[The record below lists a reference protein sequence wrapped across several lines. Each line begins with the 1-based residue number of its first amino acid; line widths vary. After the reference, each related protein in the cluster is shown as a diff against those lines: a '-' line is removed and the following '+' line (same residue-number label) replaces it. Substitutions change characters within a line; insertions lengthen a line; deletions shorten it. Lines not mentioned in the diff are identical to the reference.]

1 MESEAFFQ
9 EKVYLT
15 PKDLRNEITS
25 IDTILLSKVKERL
38 EQRCSPHG
46 YVLPGTLE
54 LLTRS
59 AGMVDSGRFSG
70 DWAFLIKAK
79 GRVLH
84 PPEGT
89 SVEVEVLKSNK
100 MGIYAVYENAIRLMV
115 PRDLHLGDDEF
126 EQLKVGDRIRV
137 EIQKSRFQLR
147 DPFIVSVGL
156 YRGRA
161 GAEVATRV
169 VPASTQ
175 GPVATAIV
183 QPVSGEAPPVIDE
196 VEGEASEATEG
207 ESGASEDESAEG
219 EASEAGA
226 EEEEKDEEAKE

>member
-1 MESEAFFQ
+1 MESDALFQ

-15 PKDLRNEITS
+15 PKDLSGEITS
-25 IDTILLSKVKERL
+25 IDAILLEKVKERL

-46 YVLPGTLE
+46 YVLSGSLE

-70 DWAFLIKAK
+70 DWAFLVKAR

-84 PPEGT
+84 PPEG
-89 SVEVEVLKSNK
+89 SVVDVEILKSNK

-115 PRDLHLGDDEF
+115 PRDLHIGDVEF
-126 EQLKVGDRIRV
+126 EELKVGERIRV

-156 YRGRA
+156 YRGRS
-161 GAEVATRV
+161 GA
-169 VPASTQ
+169 PM
-175 GPVATAIV
+175 ATAAPLAKTI
-183 QPVSGEAPPVIDE
+183 QPVTSVIPEEGADELEDAEEAE
-196 VEGEASEATEG
+196 LVEGEELN
-207 ESGASEDESAEG
+207 ESGVEDDGAESKGKEDE
-219 EASEAGA
+219 
-226 EEEEKDEEAKE
+226 DEE

>member
-15 PKDLRNEITS
+15 PKDLRNDIQS
-25 IDTILLSKVKERL
+25 VDDILILKLKERL

-70 DWAFLIKAK
+70 DWAFLVKAK
-79 GRVLH
+79 GSVLH

-89 SVEVEVLKSNK
+89 MVEVEVLKNNK
-100 MGIYAVYENAIRLMV
+100 MGIYAVYENAIRIMV

-126 EQLKVGDRIRV
+126 DQLKVGERIRV

-147 DPFIVSVGL
+147 DPFIVSVAV

-161 GAEVATRV
+161 GAPIAAPKVVPIAALEV
-169 VPASTQ
+169 VPA
-175 GPVATAIV
+175 TAN
-183 QPVSGEAPPVIDE
+183 E
-196 VEGEASEATEG
+196 SE
-207 ESGASEDESAEG
+207 ESD
-219 EASEAGA
+219 A
-226 EEEEKDEEAKE
+226 EEEGEEESKEE

>member
-25 IDTILLSKVKERL
+25 VDTILLNKVKQRL

-115 PRDLHLGDDEF
+115 PRDLHLGDEEF
-126 EQLKVGDRIRV
+126 DQLRVGDRIRV

-161 GAEVATRV
+161 GGEVATRV
-169 VPASTQ
+169 VPAASLA
-175 GPVATAIV
+175 PVAITPV
-183 QPVSGEAPPVIDE
+183 EPVSGEASPVT
-196 VEGEASEATEG
+196 GEAEEEVSEAE
-207 ESGASEDESAEG
+207 E
-219 EASEAGA
+219 SEAEDDSA
-226 EEEEKDEEAKE
+226 EEEEQEEETKK

>member
-1 MESEAFFQ
+1 METDAFFQ

-15 PKDLRNEITS
+15 PNDISREVTS
-25 IDTILLSKVKERL
+25 IDAILLKKIKERL
-38 EQRCSPHG
+38 EQKCSPHG

-70 DWAFLIKAK
+70 DWAFLVKAK

-89 SVEVEVLKSNK
+89 SIELEVLKNNK
-100 MGIYAVYENAIRLMV
+100 MGVYGIYENAIRVMI
-115 PRDLHLGDDEF
+115 PRDLHLGDEEF
-126 EQLKVGDRIRV
+126 DQLKVGERIRV

-156 YRGRA
+156 FRGMA
-161 GAEVATRV
+161 TGAAE
-169 VPASTQ
+169 PS
-175 GPVATAIV
+175 PIK
-183 QPVSGEAPPVIDE
+183 PVIEE
-196 VEGEASEATEG
+196 VESEAEAEAESEG
-207 ESGASEDESAEG
+207 ESEAE
-219 EASEAGA
+219 SEAESEGA
-226 EEEEKDEEAKE
+226 ESEEKEEEQKE

>member
-15 PKDLRNEITS
+15 PNDISREVTS
-25 IDTILLSKVKERL
+25 IDAILLKKIKERL
-38 EQRCSPHG
+38 EQKCSPHG

-54 LLTRS
+54 LLSRS

-70 DWAFLIKAK
+70 DWAFLVKAK

-89 SVEVEVLKSNK
+89 SIELEVLKNNK
-100 MGIYAVYENAIRLMV
+100 MGVYGIYENAIRVMI

-126 EQLKVGDRIRV
+126 DQLKVGERIRV

-156 YRGRA
+156 FRGM
-161 GAEVATRV
+161 AT
-169 VPASTQ
+169 
-175 GPVATAIV
+175 
-183 QPVSGEAPPVIDE
+183 GEAPLVTNNAKSVLSNVSVRNE
-196 VEGEASEATEG
+196 KAESEAESEAEAESEGEAA
-207 ESGASEDESAEG
+207 ES
-219 EASEAGA
+219 
-226 EEEEKDEEAKE
+226 EEEEEEQEE

>member
-15 PKDLRNEITS
+15 PKDLRNDVESVDI
-25 IDTILLSKVKERL
+25 ILLNKLKERL

-70 DWAFLIKAK
+70 DWAFLVKAK
-79 GRVLH
+79 GSVLH

-89 SVEVEVLKSNK
+89 SVDIEILKNNK
-100 MGIYAVYENAIRLMV
+100 MGIYAVYENAIRIMV
-115 PRDLHLGDDEF
+115 PRDLHLGDEEF
-126 EQLKVGDRIRV
+126 DQLKVGERIRV

-147 DPFIVSVGL
+147 DPFIVSVAV
-156 YRGRA
+156 YRGRSDGKA
-161 GAEVATRV
+161 PLQVTAEPAEPTEPAEPVEAAEV
-169 VPASTQ
+169 
-175 GPVATAIV
+175 
-183 QPVSGEAPPVIDE
+183 EE
-196 VEGEASEATEG
+196 ESE
-207 ESGASEDESAEG
+207 SKSN
-219 EASEAGA
+219 A
-226 EEEEKDEEAKE
+226 EEEEEEETKEE

>member
-15 PKDLRNEITS
+15 PNDISREVTS
-25 IDTILLSKVKERL
+25 IDAILLKKIKERL
-38 EQRCSPHG
+38 EQKCSPHG

-70 DWAFLIKAK
+70 DWAFLVKAK

-89 SVEVEVLKSNK
+89 SIELEVLNNNK
-100 MGIYAVYENAIRLMV
+100 MGVYGIYENAIRVMI
-115 PRDLHLGDDEF
+115 PRDLHLGDEEF
-126 EQLKVGDRIRV
+126 DQLKVGERIRV

-156 YRGRA
+156 FRGMATGQPAA
-161 GAEVATRV
+161 GAPVAG
-169 VPASTQ
+169 A
-175 GPVATAIV
+175 PVAT
-183 QPVSGEAPPVIDE
+183 PVEE
-196 VEGEASEATEG
+196 EASITNNGKSVLSNVSVREQQET
-207 ESGASEDESAEG
+207 DAE
-219 EASEAGA
+219 ESEAEEGA
-226 EEEEKDEEAKE
+226 ESEEEEEEQEE

>member
-15 PKDLRNEITS
+15 PNDISREVTS
-25 IDTILLSKVKERL
+25 IDAILLKKIKERL
-38 EQRCSPHG
+38 EQKCSPHG

-70 DWAFLIKAK
+70 DWAFLVKAK

-89 SVEVEVLKSNK
+89 SIELEVLKNNK
-100 MGIYAVYENAIRLMV
+100 MGVYGIYENAIRVMI
-115 PRDLHLGDDEF
+115 PRDLHLGDEEF
-126 EQLKVGDRIRV
+126 DQLKVGERIRV

-156 YRGRA
+156 FRGMATGQPVAVAPVAGQPVEEEALITNNGKSVLSNVSVREQQETDGEESEA
-161 GAEVATRV
+161 EEGAE
-169 VPASTQ
+169 S
-175 GPVATAIV
+175 
-183 QPVSGEAPPVIDE
+183 
-196 VEGEASEATEG
+196 
-207 ESGASEDESAEG
+207 
-219 EASEAGA
+219 
-226 EEEEKDEEAKE
+226 EEEEEEQEE

>member
-1 MESEAFFQ
+1 METEAFFQ

-15 PKDLRNEITS
+15 PKDLRNEIDS
-25 IDTILLSKVKERL
+25 VDLILLNKRKERL

-70 DWAFLIKAK
+70 DWAFLVKAK
-79 GRVLH
+79 GSVLH

-89 SVEVEVLKSNK
+89 MVEVEVLKSNK
-100 MGIYAVYENAIRLMV
+100 MGIYGVYQNAIRIMV
-115 PRDLHLGDDEF
+115 PRDLHLGDEEFDE
-126 EQLKVGDRIRV
+126 LKVGELIRV
-137 EIQKSRFQLR
+137 EIQKSRFQLK

-161 GAEVATRV
+161 SGPTRV
-169 VPASTQ
+169 IQQAPT
-175 GPVATAIV
+175 IV
-183 QPVSGEAPPVIDE
+183 KEQEKVS
-196 VEGEASEATEG
+196 
-207 ESGASEDESAEG
+207 
-219 EASEAGA
+219 A
-226 EEEEKDEEAKE
+226 EEEEEEEEEEE